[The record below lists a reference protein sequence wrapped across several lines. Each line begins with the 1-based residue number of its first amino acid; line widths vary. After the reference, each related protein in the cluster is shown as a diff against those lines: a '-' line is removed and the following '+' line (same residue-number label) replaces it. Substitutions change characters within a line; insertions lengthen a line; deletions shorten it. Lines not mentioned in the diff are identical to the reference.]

1 MQQMQDVDMLLK
13 PIAVLLVSGLVI
25 TGDTSARHAS
35 TSRHTVLVRKDT
47 AFKFSLLEP
56 LDPVP
61 AKVGDDDI

>member
-35 TSRHTVLVRKDT
+35 TSRHTVLVRKNT
-47 AFKFSLLEP
+47 ALKFSAGASRSGAGESWRR
-56 LDPVP
+56 
-61 AKVGDDDI
+61 